1 MNESYDGGPIIQ
13 TQYLKFKKKD
23 IRDYKDIRIK
33 IYLSIIELA
42 KKVLKKIHK
51 IKTFPQDE
59 SKSKYH
65 RVIKNNDLLE
75 IIYKIKK
82 KKYSFAKKNLV

>member
-42 KKVLKKIHK
+42 KKVLKKFTRLKLFHK
-51 IKTFPQDE
+51 MKINQ
-59 SKSKYH
+59 
-65 RVIKNNDLLE
+65 N
-75 IIYKIKK
+75 IIE
-82 KKYSFAKKNLV
+82 

>member
-42 KKVLKKIHK
+42 KKVLKKNS
-51 IKTFPQDE
+51 QD
-59 SKSKYH
+59 
-65 RVIKNNDLLE
+65 
-75 IIYKIKK
+75 
-82 KKYSFAKKNLV
+82 

>member
-1 MNESYDGGPIIQ
+1 MNESYDGTPIIQ

-42 KKVLKKIHK
+42 KKVLKKNS
-51 IKTFPQDE
+51 QD
-59 SKSKYH
+59 
-65 RVIKNNDLLE
+65 
-75 IIYKIKK
+75 
-82 KKYSFAKKNLV
+82 